1 MQKKLFC
8 LALVL
13 FFELFSL
20 SQNLTFA
27 QVPELPF
34 PAPISTD
41 KIDVISPPQYFK
53 ARAPIKVVIKVKD
66 LPQKVELL
74 AKPLTSPMLFWVAFF
89 SKTNDTFEATFDPK
103 NFPNG
108 KYQLVFLVTLENESY
123 LGAGPQIEIDK
134 PVPRDEK
141 IIKQLE
147 KELDRIKK
155 EVDRLKNEI
164 EEKKARVIYELKK
177 YIDEACAGDKI
188 KTKKEVEE
196 KFSALV
202 ETLGKKHKAE
212 SEIKKLE
219 KRGGKLNDLKTKKEG
234 EIKKIE
240 DQIQNAKPEVKKML
254 EKQRDEKN
262 KIVDKLENELK
273 DLQGKIDNLQNEI
286 NEYPG
291 KIESLKNEIINIISE
306 LKWPI
311 IRCQIKWPSPI
322 PQCAPSCESM
332 PDVVE
337 ARIKKILRDA
347 TNYLSQKYARFFELD
362 EKLQEDFDEDNLS
375 NLKEVEI
382 GTDPFNPDSDWDGFL
397 DGIEVALGFDP
408 KKPSP
413 ADKMVAQDPRAI
425 ESLNF
430 ETVSIE
436 NLEIVTLP
444 TGKIALKFQGRGF
457 KNSFGILH
465 VFSLPLVLS
474 VKVDSNGNWEYI
486 LENPLSPGEHFSYI
500 VFANNSGEIISR
512 SEAFY
517 FFLSAG
523 EISEVIPGSGK
534 KSETPSQGKTS
545 PKEKESKIKPPEGET
560 SQGAETSEKEKVAI
574 FPYKID
580 IYQVTIFVA
589 VFFVIILILGG
600 YYIFSQR
607 H

>member
-1 MQKKLFC
+1 MQKKLFF

-13 FFELFSL
+13 LFELFFL

-27 QVPELPF
+27 QVPELSF

-134 PVPRDEK
+134 SVPRDEK

-147 KELDRIKK
+147 KELDRIKR
-155 EVDRLKNEI
+155 EVDRVKNEI
-164 EEKKARVIYELKK
+164 EGKKARVIYELKK

-188 KTKKEVEE
+188 KAKKEVEE
-196 KFSALV
+196 KFNGLV
-202 ETLGKKHKAE
+202 EALGKKYKAE
-212 SEIKKLE
+212 REIGKLKKEMKKLADLRDKKVQEIREIE
-219 KRGGKLNDLKTKKEG
+219 KR
-234 EIKKIE
+234 
-240 DQIQNAKPEVKKML
+240 IQNAKPEVKKML
-254 EKQRDEKN
+254 EKQRDEKD

-273 DLQGKIDNLQNEI
+273 DLQDKIDDLQNEI

-306 LKWPI
+306 LPRWKLSISFGPGGVT
-311 IRCQIKWPSPI
+311 IKWECLL
-322 PQCAPSCESM
+322 QQEA
-332 PDVVE
+332 VE
-337 ARIKKILRDA
+337 ADIKKILKDA
-347 TNYLSQKYARFFELD
+347 ANHLSQKYARFFELD

-413 ADKMVAQDPRAI
+413 ADKMVAQDPRAV
-425 ESLNF
+425 EALDF
-430 ETVSIE
+430 EIVSIE

-444 TGKIALKFQGRGF
+444 TGKSALKFQGRGF

-545 PKEKESKIKPPEGET
+545 PKEREPKIKPPEGET
-560 SQGAETSEKEKVAI
+560 SQEAETGEKEKVAI